1 MRYDGGLDAAAKEE
15 ATAMTTTGKES
26 GSGHTLNLAVVLSVH
41 FVVGFFWLF
50 AVGGIF
56 GAGFGWKVG
65 TVWSLSAAVTW
76 LIDGV
81 RIGKTPRDPAEAWGL
96 TFLWWAKTF
105 VAPVIVAL
113 EVVRFF
119 TTDGEADSRRVDA
132 PAVSAPPPPSPPPS
146 PPVNRS
152 HLTERLDE
160 FARRLAG
167 LESELLELRRLAAEP
182 TPSAAATGPAQPPPA
197 AAAPSPPPPPSPQPS
212 PPPAARPA
220 PPPPPT
226 RPSFWDREVTFEDLF
241 GAKALAWAGGAV
253 TLLGIVFFFVLAVNR
268 GWVGPEERVGL
279 GALASV
285 LVFGAGFYVRHAY
298 GYIYSALAAAGAGI
312 AGGYATLLAAT
323 ALYELVPQ
331 AVALIIAAA
340 LAGVG
345 VATALAWSS
354 ELIAGIGLIGATLA
368 PAAIAVQDGE
378 PSAIGTGFA
387 VVMFAA
393 TAGVTLARRW
403 QPLLGIGLVAALPQV
418 AALVADGGV
427 TDWDVVAVTAVFW
440 LLCLGSAIGLQMRLE
455 RPALASL
462 PSTLV
467 LVGALTAGVAS
478 AHLFAGRD
486 EGWILLA
493 VAAVHAALAAAL
505 FPRSRERDVSAFLG
519 VVALAIGAVAVAQL
533 LEGPALAIAWAAEAA
548 VLAWLARRVDEV
560 RYQVVSL
567 AYLVGAAVI
576 AFFREAPLEQ
586 LYRPVDDPASG
597 VAAVAA
603 VAVAAAISAWY
614 SRPWENRRTFGGVFV
629 VVAPIL
635 EGFREVQRF
644 WRSLTG
650 WSAALS
656 ALYAASLGVLAFAQ
670 WISES
675 GTGTT
680 FDWAHVAVTGLWGL
694 AALAVLA
701 LGHRIGS
708 LELRTGALAWLGA
721 VLLQAVFFDTS
732 LAADPRGY
740 AFLAAGAALLGGGL
754 VDRLVEPEAP
764 AFAIVAAL
772 VLASVGLGVAG
783 ALQLTDGD
791 WEGYSLL
798 GLAALYSVLAIYAY
812 FRDRDLSTLLWAPAL
827 VVAGYAATLLLD
839 GTWLVLAWA
848 ATAAALAWLADSTE
862 ERRLQ
867 LASFGLLVFA
877 AGHALGIEAPPAE
890 FFEANATP
898 ADGVP
903 ALLLVIGAT
912 AVFGLISR
920 GEPDPLPE
928 QPSDYEQWAY
938 SLKENQPLWRATALG
953 ASALLAIYAGSLA
966 ILGLAEAVGGAT
978 VATDFQRGHTGVS
991 AFWGLIGLVALYVGL
1006 SRALRWLR
1014 VAGFALFGLALAKL
1028 FLYDLAFLSSITRAL
1043 SFLAVGAVLLFAGF
1057 LVQKLGAERD
1067 HAAT

>member
-1 MRYDGGLDAAAKEE
+1 MRYSGGPDAAANEE
-15 ATAMTTTGKES
+15 AIAMTTTGKEG
-26 GSGHTLNLAVVLSVH
+26 GSGHALNLAIVLIVH

-50 AVGGIF
+50 ALGGIF
-56 GAGFGWKVG
+56 AAGFGWEVG
-65 TVWSLSAAVTW
+65 TLWSLSAAVTW
-76 LIDGV
+76 LVDGV

-105 VAPVIVAL
+105 VAPFVVAL
-113 EVVRFF
+113 EVIRLV
-119 TTDGEADSRRVDA
+119 TSPDGGGDSPRVDA
-132 PAVSAPPPPSPPPS
+132 PAASPPPPPPSPPPIRR
-146 PPVNRS
+146 N
-152 HLTERLDE
+152 HLTERLDD

-167 LESELLELRRLAAEP
+167 LETELRELRRLAAEP
-182 TPSAAATGPAQPPPA
+182 AQSAPAAAPAPMPPA
-197 AAAPSPPPPPSPQPS
+197 AAAPPSPPPPARPPSPA
-212 PPPAARPA
+212 PAARPA
-220 PPPPPT
+220 PPSPS

-268 GWVGPEERVGL
+268 GWIGPEERVGL

-340 LAGVG
+340 IAGVG

-393 TAGVTLARRW
+393 AAGVTLARRW

-418 AALVADGGV
+418 AALVVDGGV
-427 TDWDVVAVTAVFW
+427 TDWDVVAVTAAFW
-440 LLCLGSAIGLQMRLE
+440 ILCLGSAIALQIRLQRE
-455 RPALASL
+455 SLASL

-467 LVGALTAGVAS
+467 LVGGLTAGVAS
-478 AHLFAGRD
+478 AHLFEGTD

-493 VAAVHAALAAAL
+493 VAAVHAALAAGL
-505 FPRSRERDVSAFLG
+505 FPRSSHRDLSAFLG

-533 LEGPALAIAWAAEAA
+533 LEGPALAMAWAAEAA
-548 VLAWLARRVDEV
+548 VLAWLARRADEL
-560 RYQVVSL
+560 RYQVVAL

-586 LYRPVDDPASG
+586 LYRPVADPANG
-597 VAAVAA
+597 VAAVVA
-603 VAVAAAISAWY
+603 VAVAAAIFAWY
-614 SRPWENRRTFGGVFV
+614 SRTWESRQPFGGVFL

-635 EGFREVQRF
+635 EGFREGQRF

-650 WSAALS
+650 WSATLS

-670 WISES
+670 SISES
-675 GTGTT
+675 GIGTT
-680 FDWAHVAVTGLWGL
+680 FDWAQVAVTGLWGL

-721 VLLQAVFFDTS
+721 VLLQAIFFDTS
-732 LAADPRGY
+732 LASDPRGY
-740 AFLAAGAALLGGGL
+740 AFLAAGAALLAGGL
-754 VDRLVEPEAP
+754 LDRLVEPEAP
-764 AFAIVAAL
+764 AFAIVAGL

-798 GLAALYSVLAIYAY
+798 SLAALYSVLATYAY
-812 FRDRDLSTLLWAPAL
+812 YRDRDLSTLLWAPAL

-848 ATAAALAWLADSTE
+848 AAAAALGWLADWSE

-867 LASFGLLVFA
+867 LASFGFLLFA
-877 AGHALGIEAPPAE
+877 AGHALGSEAPPVD

-903 ALLLVIGAT
+903 ALLLVIAAT
-912 AVFGLISR
+912 IVFGLISR

-938 SLKENQPLWRATALG
+938 SLKEKQPLWRATALG
-953 ASALLAIYAGSLA
+953 ASALLGIYAGSLA
-966 ILGLAEAVGGAT
+966 ILGLAEAVGGAS

-991 AFWGLIGLVALYVGL
+991 AFWGLIGLVVLYVGL
-1006 SRALRWLR
+1006 SRALPWLR
-1014 VAGFALFGLALAKL
+1014 VAGFALFALALAKL

-1067 HAAT
+1067 RLAPR